1 MTKFPVGQASFELR
15 HGWQAMFALL
25 VRTVSVFIVGGMLAG
40 ASVAYASDAP
50 AHDAGHDDGHGG
62 GGAHALEL
70 PGFTKDLALFS
81 LVTFVVYCAVLRVGA
96 WGPLRNG
103 LNERERR
110 IRQDIA
116 DAEANRIKSE
126 ALIAEREAKLL
137 SVHEEVRE
145 LLAEA
150 RRDADHTKQE
160 IITTAQNEAEAMKK
174 RAIAEIERSRDLAL
188 AELFDFVSTNVVGAT
203 ERVIGRTLNDGDQ
216 DRLVKQALAEMN
228 VRRN

>member
-1 MTKFPVGQASFELR
+1 MFASIGQAISELR
-15 HGWQAMFALL
+15 HGWHAMLGLL
-25 VRTVSVFIVGGMLAG
+25 VRTVGVFTVSLVLAG
-40 ASVAYASDAP
+40 STVALASDAP
-50 AHDAGHDDGHGG
+50 HEPEHGG
-62 GGAHALEL
+62 SGGGHSVEL

-81 LVTFVVYCAVLRVGA
+81 LVTFVVYCAVLRIGA

-126 ALIAEREAKLL
+126 SLIAEREAKLL

-150 RRDADHTKQE
+150 RRDADHTKQD
-160 IITTAQNEAEAMKK
+160 IIATAQSEADAMKK
-174 RAIAEIERSRDLAL
+174 RAIAEIERSRDQAL
-188 AELFDFVSTNVVGAT
+188 AELFDFVSTNVIGAT

-216 DRLVKQALAEMN
+216 DRLVKQALAEIN

>member
-1 MTKFPVGQASFELR
+1 MTASIGQALSELR
-15 HGWQAMFALL
+15 HGWQAMLGLL
-25 VRTVSVFIVGGMLAG
+25 VRTVGVFTISLVLSG
-40 ASVAYASDAP
+40 STVAFASDAP
-50 AHDAGHDDGHGG
+50 HDPEHGG
-62 GGAHALEL
+62 GGGGHAVEL

-81 LVTFVVYCAVLRVGA
+81 LVTFVVYCAVLRIGA

-137 SVHEEVRE
+137 KVHEEVRE

-150 RRDADHTKQE
+150 RRDADHTKQD
-160 IITTAQNEAEAMKK
+160 IITTAQNEAEATKK

-203 ERVIGRTLNDGDQ
+203 ERVIGRSLNDGDH
-216 DRLVKQALAEMN
+216 DRLVKQALTEMN
-228 VRRN
+228 IGRN